1 MRLPMICLDVHFA
14 NFLGRHQQCFSKPQY
29 QYFVTILLGLVL
41 CQSGCTLSGVLRQVE
56 SGVSVSG
63 VSRFLA
69 QSPWATQGLSETW
82 QKHFG
87 QALVSAVEAEHARQR
102 AKRRKQRGRP
112 RQTVVTGY
120 LIGDDTV
127 MQKLRGR
134 KMAGLGKHYSSTHE
148 KPVTGHCMVQALYVL
163 LGRRCP
169 LEPQMY
175 RQQVVC
181 EQEGVPF
188 RSKVEIM
195 RDIVLNFA
203 PVAHTQTHVLLDSW
217 YTAKSIWQAA
227 RQRGFLITS
236 GLRSNRQVRIDDTG
250 NERGWRWQR
259 LDGYASQLT
268 EQAFTPLVWPNSERT
283 VYVHVVS
290 TRIKKLYCC
299 QFICVREQLDGPTRF
314 WASSDLAADPQ
325 TLLAHIA
332 QRWDVEQLFADVKE
346 LLGLDHYQLMSATAI
361 QRFWTLVMLAYLFLD
376 EERCRLQEQQQRP
389 VTIGEACRH
398 VQRTHWSH
406 LLDWLHHAFTERQL
420 CPADLHAT
428 ILA

>member
-1 MRLPMICLDVHFA
+1 MRVPMKCLDVHFA
-14 NFLGRHQQCFSKPQY
+14 NFLGRYRRSFSKPQY
-29 QYFVTILLGLVL
+29 EYFVTILLGLVL

-56 SGVSVSG
+56 NGVSLSG
-63 VSRFLA
+63 TSRFLA
-69 QSPWATQGLSETW
+69 QSPWTTHGLSETW

-87 QALVSAVEAEHARQR
+87 EAMVSAVEAEHARQR
-102 AKRRKQRGRP
+102 ARRRKQRGRP
-112 RQTVVTGY
+112 RRTLVTGY

-127 MQKLRGR
+127 MQKQRGQ
-134 KMAGLGKHYSSTHE
+134 KMSGLGKHFSSTHE

-175 RQQVVC
+175 RQQAVC
-181 EQEGVPF
+181 EQEGIAF

-195 RDIVLNFA
+195 CDILRNFT
-203 PVAHTQTHVLLDSW
+203 PVANTQTHVLLDSW
-217 YTAKSIWQAA
+217 YTAQRVWKAA
-227 RQRGFLITS
+227 RQRDFLITS
-236 GLRSNRQVRIDDTG
+236 GLRSNRQVRIAD
-250 NERGWRWQR
+250 ESHKQGWRWQR
-259 LDGYASQLT
+259 LDEYARQVT
-268 EQAFTPLVWPNSERT
+268 TPAFTPLVWPNSERT

-299 QFICVREQLDGPTRF
+299 QLICVREQLDGPTRF
-314 WASSDLAADPQ
+314 WASSDLEADPQ

-332 QRWDVEQLFADVKE
+332 QRWDIEQLFADVKE

-376 EERCRLQEQQQRP
+376 EERFRLQQRQP
-389 VTIGEACRH
+389 GSITIGDACRH
-398 VQRTHWSH
+398 VQRTHCSH
-406 LLDWLHHAFTERQL
+406 LLDWLFHAFTERQL

-428 ILA
+428 LLA